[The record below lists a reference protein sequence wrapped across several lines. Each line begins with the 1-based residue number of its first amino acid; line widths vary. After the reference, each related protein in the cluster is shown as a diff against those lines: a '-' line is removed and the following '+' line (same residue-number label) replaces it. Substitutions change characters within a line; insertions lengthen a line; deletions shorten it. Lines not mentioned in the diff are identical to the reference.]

1 WVSSVLAALA
11 TAQACGVPLADA
23 APAMRRVEPFPARLE
38 PLQLPGGAI
47 VLRDDYNASIDT
59 LDVAC
64 RVLED
69 ARARR
74 RLFVVSDFSDS
85 GMHRR
90 HRLRQLADKAARSAE
105 VALFIGE
112 NAAYGRRCA
121 IAAGMRQSDVHDFPS
136 LEAAAH
142 FLRSELKPDDLA
154 LLKGRTTDH
163 T

>member
-1 WVSSVLAALA
+1 
-11 TAQACGVPLADA
+11 
-23 APAMRRVEPFPARLE
+23 
-38 PLQLPGGAI
+38 
-47 VLRDDYNASIDT
+47 DT

-64 RVLED
+64 RILEG

-74 RLFVVSDFSDS
+74 RLFVVSDFSDA
-85 GMHRR
+85 GTNRK
-90 HRLRQLADKAARSAE
+90 HRLRELADKAARSAE

-112 NAAYGRRCA
+112 NAAYGRRRA
-121 IAAGMRQSDVHDFPS
+121 IAAGMRPSDVHDFPS

-163 T
+163 TARIFFAQLGDVGCWKVHCPKRSLCDSCWELAIRPEDARRAVPPSSALI